1 MVFTFDATGMRGK
14 TLVIYEHIYYH
25 KTTTSYLDYEIGQHT
40 EQKDEAQMIHI
51 PEIGTTAWDSE
62 TRHHITKADD
72 DATIID
78 TVAYKNLVPGHE
90 YTLDAYLVDLDTGG
104 EVAVD
109 DYGVE
114 IKGTTTFVPK
124 DWKGTVD
131 VRFDNYEIT
140 SLAGHTLVAFE
151 YLYYKETLI
160 EHHDNPEDEAQT
172 IHIPRIATHA
182 GNFESDSSN
191 ANAEAYVNVVDEIE
205 YWNLV
210 PGLEYTAV
218 GIIINKETGQ
228 PARDA
233 EKKYIK
239 GTTTFTPDTAD
250 GTTEVVFT
258 FNAEGMEETDLVVF
272 EEIFYQGDL
281 YERKSVAE
289 HSDLMD
295 EEQSVSIPK
304 IKTDMSD
311 AKTGLKLANAE
322 TEMRLHDTVRY
333 SGFVMHTPSIFI
345 LFFKNLYFK
354 QYYLELHKVVEVNKQ
369 YVI

>member
-1 MVFTFDATGMRGK
+1 M
-14 TLVIYEHIYYH
+14 
-25 KTTTSYLDYEIGQHT
+25 
-40 EQKDEAQMIHI
+40 
-51 PEIGTTAWDSE
+51 
-62 TRHHITKADD
+62 
-72 DATIID
+72 
-78 TVAYKNLVPGHE
+78 AYKNLYPGLE
-90 YTLDAYLVDLDTGG
+90 YTLDAYLIDLDTGG

-124 DWKGTVD
+124 DWEGTVD

-151 YLYYKETLI
+151 YLYYKGTLI

-172 IHIPRIATHA
+172 IHIPKIATHA
-182 GNFESDSSN
+182 SNFESDSGN

-233 EKKYIK
+233 EGKYIK
-239 GTTTFTPDTAD
+239 GTTTFTPDNAD

-304 IKTDMSD
+304 IKTDMLDS
-311 AKTGLKLANAE
+311 KTGLKLANAE
-322 TEMRLHDTVRY
+322 EDMVLHDTVRY
-333 SGFVMHTPSIFI
+333 SGLVFQ
-345 LFFKNLYFK
+345 KNLI
-354 QYYLELHKVVEVNKQ
+354 LNN
-369 YVI
+369 II

>member
-25 KTTTSYLDYEIGQHT
+25 KTTTSYLDYEVGKHT
-40 EQKDEAQMIHI
+40 ELKDEAQMIHI

-62 TRHHITKADD
+62 TRQHITKADD

-78 TVAYKNLVPGHE
+78 TVAYKNLYPGLE
-90 YTLDAYLVDLDTGG
+90 YTLDASLIDLDTGG

-114 IKGTTTFVPK
+114 IKGTATFVPK
-124 DWKGTVD
+124 DWEGTVD

-151 YLYYKETLI
+151 YLYYKGTLI
-160 EHHDNPEDEAQT
+160 EHHDNPEDGAQT

-182 GNFESDSSN
+182 SNFESDSGN

-218 GIIINKETGQ
+218 GIIINKETGSLQ
-228 PARDA
+228 GMQRANISKARQHSPLILQMA
-233 EKKYIK
+233 RQRLYLPLMQRGWRKQTLLYLRRYSIK
-239 GTTTFTPDTAD
+239 GTYMKEKVLQNTA
-250 GTTEVVFT
+250 
-258 FNAEGMEETDLVVF
+258 
-272 EEIFYQGDL
+272 I
-281 YERKSVAE
+281 
-289 HSDLMD
+289 
-295 EEQSVSIPK
+295 
-304 IKTDMSD
+304 
-311 AKTGLKLANAE
+311 
-322 TEMRLHDTVRY
+322 
-333 SGFVMHTPSIFI
+333 
-345 LFFKNLYFK
+345 
-354 QYYLELHKVVEVNKQ
+354 
-369 YVI
+369 